1 MNKSVN
7 ETAGI
12 RNADELSKF
21 RRVQVEISVPELDGR
36 TLVSVSLSNTLVGRR
51 TNCLPSAFLITS

>member
-7 ETAGI
+7 ETASI

-21 RRVQVEISVPELDGR
+21 RQVQVEISVPELDGR
-36 TLVSVSLSNTLVGRR
+36 TLVSVSLSNTLVGRCM
-51 TNCLPSAFLITS
+51 NCLPSAFLITS